1 MPMGQEI
8 LAGKGSMVHTVPAAM
23 TVLEATRLMNQ
34 HKIGAV
40 VVLEGG
46 RVAGMFTERDVL
58 SRVVAM
64 EISPSRAR
72 IGEVMTRDIVCCEPQ
87 DDIDDVSRVMRDRR
101 IRHLPVV
108 NPQGELLGLI
118 SIGDINAYHA
128 SSQESQIHL
137 LKDYVYGRA

>member
-1 MPMGQEI
+1 MPVVQEI
-8 LAGKGSMVHTVPAAM
+8 LAGKGSQVHAVPAAT
-23 TVLEATRLMNQ
+23 TVLDATRLMNQ

-40 VVLEGG
+40 VVMESG

-64 EISPSRAR
+64 EISPARAR
-72 IGEVMTRDIVCCEPQ
+72 VGEVMTRDIVCCVPT
-87 DDIDDVSRVMRDRR
+87 DDIDDVSRIMRDRR

-108 NPQGELLGLI
+108 TPKGELLGLI
-118 SIGDINAYHA
+118 SIGDINAFHA

-137 LKDYVYGRA
+137 LKDYVYGRV